1 MLNFQGIILYLIA
14 ITSPGI
20 GQYIY
25 FIIYFL
31 VDDIIN
37 FEINLSFLMK
47 PFSYMTKK
55 SGQNKKCLGFHASL
69 RVRFF
74 SMMRSGY
81 VTHDITVQILRTFH
95 FSFRT
100 LTFQKKMFC

>member
-14 ITSPGI
+14 FTSPDI
-20 GQYIY
+20 GQCIY

-37 FEINLSFLMK
+37 FEINLSSLMK

-74 SMMRSGY
+74 FDDAVRLCDPRHYRS
-81 VTHDITVQILRTFH
+81 DIKNISL
-95 FSFRT
+95 
-100 LTFQKKMFC
+100 